1 MGRIVGCLSALVLI
15 PALGH
20 ASERPPAAPDA
31 SLFLQAAALDEKQ
44 SKPALE
50 AIAAAWRD
58 GYAAML
64 VDLARL
70 LPSGRSRAPL
80 LLRPEDSG
88 PGRAESPFS
97 GLPEA
102 PAPLDPRTETRQRLV
117 RFLEKQT
124 GQRFGDD
131 LNRWRQWIWSRPYEP
146 HADYARFKAALY
158 GAIDPRMRLFFPAG
172 AQPLIRLDQVDWGG
186 VLVNGIPPLDHPR
199 TAAAREA
206 TYLKDSNIVFGL
218 EMNGDARAY
227 PKRIIAWHELVRDRL
242 GGIEIT
248 LVYCTLCGTVIPY
261 ASKAGGLVRRFGT
274 SGLLYRSNK
283 LMFDEETNSLWS
295 TFEGKPVIGALV
307 SSGLVLQTYPIVT
320 TSWGEWRAEHPST
333 SVLSLD
339 TGFKRDYSE
348 GAAYREYF
356 STDRLMFQVPGSD
369 DRLDNKD
376 EVLVLKPETGSA
388 ARPLAIAVELLE
400 SHPIY
405 HTRLSGRDLVIVT
418 SAGGANRVYDS
429 GSIRF
434 VRRVPD
440 GRIAD
445 ATGTLWRVGESELV
459 STESPPRTLPRVPAH
474 RAFWFGWRAQHP
486 DTELIR

>member
-1 MGRIVGCLSALVLI
+1 MSRIVRSLCVLALI

-20 ASERPPAAPDA
+20 ASGQPPSEPDVN
-31 SLFLQAAALDEKQ
+31 LFFQAAAIDEKQ
-44 SKPALE
+44 ARLALE
-50 AIAAAWRD
+50 AIATGWRD

-70 LPSGRSRAPL
+70 LPAARDRAPL
-80 LLRPEDSG
+80 SLRPDDGG
-88 PGRAESPFS
+88 PDRPDSPFA
-97 GLPEA
+97 GLPEP
-102 PAPLDPRTETRQRLV
+102 PAPLDPRTEARQRVV

-124 GQRFGDD
+124 GERFGDD
-131 LNRWRQWIWSRPYEP
+131 LNRWRQWIWSLPYEP
-146 HADYARFKAALY
+146 HPDYARFKGALY

-172 AQPLIRLDQVDWGG
+172 AQSRIRLDQVDWGG
-186 VLVNGIPPLDHPR
+186 VIVNGIPPLDHPR
-199 TAAAREA
+199 TAPSREA
-206 TYLKDSNIVFGL
+206 SYLKDSNIVFGL
-218 EMNGDARAY
+218 ELNGDARAY
-227 PKRIIAWHELVRDRL
+227 PRRIIAWHELVRDRL

-261 ASKAGGLVRRFGT
+261 SSEVGGVVRRFGT

-295 TFEGKPVIGALV
+295 TFEGKPVIGALAG
-307 SSGLVLQTYPIVT
+307 SGLVLPTHPLVT

-333 SVLSLD
+333 SVLTLD

-348 GAAYREYF
+348 GAAYRDYF
-356 STDRLMFQVPGSD
+356 STDRLMFQVFGRD
-369 DRLDNKD
+369 DRLGNKD
-376 EVLVLKPETGSA
+376 EVLVLEPGPSSTS
-388 ARPLAIAVELLE
+388 RPLAIAVRFLE

-405 HTRLSGRDLVIVT
+405 HTQLSGRDLVIVT

-434 VRRVPD
+434 VRRVSD
-440 GRIAD
+440 GSIVD
-445 ATGTLWRVGESELV
+445 ANGIPWRVNESELV
-459 STESPPRTLPRVPAH
+459 STELPPRILPRVPAH